1 MAPYR
6 PTLSRRDALLLLLG
20 ASLMHLTALLFP
32 PSAPPPEILIDT
44 PREVFPPD
52 PPPPPPEITRYHTRT
67 TTLIKATTTTATTT
81 RIQTTTV
88 GAAAGPAAT
97 VPVDMAV
104 ELPVTEIVAHAPGW
118 TLYRNLYMSNGTLLI
133 LTDAPDTFP
142 PIRMM
147 ASNPLDA
154 VNNKENIEA
163 REPTAW
169 NMDFIGK
176 GEARRRWENEFAGGG
191 KEGGGK
197 GKDGK
202 GESGEKEEEAL
213 SEGRK
218 RNRVWSVEGNTVLVN
233 EPSQF
238 LRHYYHLVAELL
250 FGVQAFWHGALTSRP
265 SAEEDTDYALHP
277 SADSTP
283 PITRLIFAR
292 ATADGWRDSP
302 GFNAY
307 VLRAAFPSVSVEV
320 MEDWEDRVRITAAPS
335 LDAQRPF
342 SSDKEGAGGSSG
354 KVKGGDRAW
363 HFPLI
368 LLTDRSASHRG
379 DVCGSQTQ
387 RIAAEAVHH
396 MRGKGKLGGVR
407 VGGWW
412 EPVRGAVVR
421 FAGGLPSSS
430 SSSPLSLSESSSAD
444 SKQEAGDALEGD
456 PRLPMPPTI
465 LITYVSRQ
473 SAQHRKLTEEGH
485 KGVVSALEEL
495 VRRKNGEVDGGKGD
509 KGANGEKAGGRR
521 WELLVMEAEK
531 LTKDEQVRVAGRT
544 TILLGVHGNGLTHLV
559 LMPPTRVS
567 TVIEMFYP
575 GGFAHDYQWTTGAL
589 GMKHFAVWNDTYR
602 TEGLGDGKPH
612 VDYPDG
618 FQGDAIPA
626 HGPTIAKLIEDRVE
640 GRV

>member
-20 ASLMHLTALLFP
+20 ASLMHITSLLFP

-52 PPPPPPEITRYHTRT
+52 PPPPAPEITRYHTRT

-81 RIQTTTV
+81 RVQTTTV

-104 ELPVTEIVAHAPGW
+104 KLPATEIVAHAPGW

-154 VNNKENIEA
+154 VNSPENIQA

-169 NMDFIGK
+169 NMDFIGA
-176 GEARRRWENEFAGGG
+176 GEARRRWGN
-191 KEGGGK
+191 
-197 GKDGK
+197 DLV
-202 GESGEKEEEAL
+202 GEKEEEAL
-213 SEGRK
+213 REGRK

-250 FGVQAFWHGALTSRP
+250 FGVQAFWHGAFSPHSSSSHSSSSSSSNSNGDDDDANAR
-265 SAEEDTDYALHP
+265 DYTLHP
-277 SADSTP
+277 STSTTP

-320 MEDWEDRVRITAAPS
+320 LEDWEDRVRITS
-335 LDAQRPF
+335 GVNE
-342 SSDKEGAGGSSG
+342 EGG
-354 KVKGGDRAW
+354 KGGRAW
-363 HFPLI
+363 HFPLV

-396 MRGKGKLGGVR
+396 MRNQQRLGGVR

-421 FAGGLPSSS
+421 FAGGVSSS
-430 SSSPLSLSESSSAD
+430 MSSALLSSDSSSGGE
-444 SKQEAGDALEGD
+444 KAGEEKGDLDALEGD

-473 SAQHRKLTEEGH
+473 SAQHRKLTAEGH
-485 KGVVSALEEL
+485 AGVVSALEEL
-495 VRRKNGEVDGGKGD
+495 VRRKNEEVAKHGRGS
-509 KGANGEKAGGRR
+509 GGRR

-531 LTKDEQVRVAGRT
+531 LSKDEQVRVAGRT

-559 LMPPTRVS
+559 LMPPMRVS

-618 FQGDAIPA
+618 FQGDAIPV